1 MTLARVIRLI
11 SVIAFTLCLI
21 ACSRDSVEDA
31 CIEGPL
37 FVNARARAERA
48 VADLDRTTSI
58 ELEDAVLAIVDQVS
72 VMREVSPRSLR
83 DPLGVALAAYGG
95 LVVALDRI
103 GWDPVSASTD
113 TRVAA
118 ARRAFTDASVS
129 DALLEI
135 ESFLEIQC
143 EQARSEANPNF
154 ALTGTTLPSP
164 IISEEPS
171 MDANEDDLVSQSE
184 LEALGY
190 AVGESYGVALTNS
203 EARCVAEELG
213 TTFASGDDAGLTD
226 QALFDVVEQAF
237 TNCGVTTPPITAP
250 NN

>member
-1 MTLARVIRLI
+1 MIRTRVIRLSLMSMLI
-11 SVIAFTLCLI
+11 LCAS
-21 ACSRDSVEDA
+21 ACSTDSIEDA

-37 FVNARARAERA
+37 FANARARAERA

-58 ELEDAVLAIVDQVS
+58 ELEDSVLAMVDQVS

-95 LVVALDRI
+95 LVVALDQV

-113 TRVAA
+113 TRVAD

-143 EQARSEANPNF
+143 EQARSEVNPNF

-171 MDANEDDLVSQSE
+171 MDANEDDFVSESE
-184 LEALGY
+184 LEAFGY
-190 AVGESYGVALTNS
+190 SIGESYGVALTGS
-203 EARCVAEELG
+203 EATCVATELG
-213 TTFASGDDAGLTD
+213 TMFASGTDADLTNEG
-226 QALFDVVEQAF
+226 LFDVVKAAF
-237 TNCGVTTPPITAP
+237 VSCGVTTPPITAP

>member
-1 MTLARVIRLI
+1 M
-11 SVIAFTLCLI
+11 LCVA
-21 ACSRDSVEDA
+21 ACSTDSVENA

-37 FVNARARAERA
+37 FANARARAERA

-58 ELEDAVLAIVDQVS
+58 ELEDAVLAMVDQVS

-95 LVVALDRI
+95 LVVALDQV
-103 GWDPVSASTD
+103 GWDPVAASTD
-113 TRVAA
+113 DRVAD
-118 ARRAFTDASVS
+118 ARRVFTDASVS
-129 DALLEI
+129 DALLKI

-143 EQARSEANPNF
+143 EQARSAANPNF
-154 ALTGTTLPSP
+154 ALTGTTLPNP

-171 MDANEDDLVSQSE
+171 VDANENDLVSQSE

-190 AVGESYGVALTNS
+190 AIGESYGVALTSS
-203 EARCVAEELG
+203 EARCVAAELG
-213 TTFASGDDAGLTD
+213 TTFASGDDVNLTNED
-226 QALFDVVEQAF
+226 LFDVVKNAF
-237 TNCGVTTPPITAP
+237 SSCGVSTPPITAP